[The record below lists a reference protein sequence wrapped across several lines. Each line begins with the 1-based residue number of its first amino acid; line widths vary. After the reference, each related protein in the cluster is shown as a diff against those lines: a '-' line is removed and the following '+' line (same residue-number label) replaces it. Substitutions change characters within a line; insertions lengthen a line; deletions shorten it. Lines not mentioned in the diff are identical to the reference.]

1 MRTALYL
8 RVSTAQQRPDL
19 QADGLHGYAAR
30 AGLEIVAEYL
40 DRAVSGRQE
49 GRPQLQAL
57 MRAAR
62 QHEFACVLV
71 WKFDRF
77 ARSVSHLLH
86 ALEEFNHLKIRFISV
101 QDQVDT
107 ASPMGKAMFTI
118 MGAMAE
124 LESSLISERV
134 KAGMAAA
141 RARGKQLGRPGT
153 PAQLVSRIE
162 ALAGTTGM
170 SVRQIQEAIA
180 GQVSRSVVG
189 GIVKR
194 VQAQSHIS
202 SPL

>member
-141 RARGKQLGRPGT
+141 RVRGKQLGRPGT

-194 VQAQSHIS
+194 VRAQSHTS